1 MLLDGLR
8 RFLPEQNSSC
18 IEDVITKLKEDL
30 DYDGVKINQIQM
42 ALYLFQVS
50 SYSFCWIFETWVKWL
65 RMQGRCLPATLEVT
79 GSNPS
84 PGKINLIEN
93 KHQRDS

>member
-18 IEDVITKLKEDL
+18 IEGVITKLKEDL

-50 SYSFCWIFETWVKWL
+50 I
-65 RMQGRCLPATLEVT
+65 T
-79 GSNPS
+79 GLKS
-84 PGKINLIEN
+84 L
-93 KHQRDS
+93 